1 MDIGTL
7 LGIIACFG
15 LIVTAVLL
23 GGSLGAFIDIPSVC
37 IVIGGTIG
45 VTFIMYPMG
54 TVFGSFKV
62 MMNAFFA
69 KKPKPLELVS
79 KVVEL
84 AEIAR
89 KESLVALEKADVDDP
104 FLKKG
109 VLMVADGT
117 EEHLIRS
124 IMETEINFM
133 KQRHRQGQG
142 IFKSMGAMA
151 PAFGMIGTLVGLVN
165 MLQNLEDPSSIGP
178 AMAVALL
185 TTFYGAV
192 LANVV
197 FLPIATKLGERS
209 TEDTLYMEITVEGVV
224 SILNGENPRI
234 ISDKLEA
241 YLAPFLRENNKE

>member
-7 LGIIACFG
+7 LGLVSCFG
-15 LIVTAVLL
+15 LIIGAVLL
-23 GGSLGAFIDIPSVC
+23 GGSLTAFVDIPSAC
-37 IVIGGTIG
+37 IVIGGTVA

-54 TVFGSFKV
+54 TVFGAIKV
-62 MMNAFFA
+62 MMKAFFA
-69 KKPKPLELVS
+69 KAPKPLELTD

-84 AEIAR
+84 AELAR
-89 KESLVALEKADVDDP
+89 KESLVALEKATVEDP

-109 VLMVADGT
+109 VLLVADGT
-117 EEHLIRS
+117 EENLVRS
-124 IMETEINFM
+124 ILETEINFM

-165 MLQNLEDPSSIGP
+165 MLQSLDDPASIGP

-209 TEDTLYMEITVEGVV
+209 AEDTLYMEITVEGVV
-224 SILNGENPRI
+224 AILNGENPRI
-234 ISDKLEA
+234 VKDKLEA
-241 YLAPFLRENNKE
+241 YLAPVLREKSGS